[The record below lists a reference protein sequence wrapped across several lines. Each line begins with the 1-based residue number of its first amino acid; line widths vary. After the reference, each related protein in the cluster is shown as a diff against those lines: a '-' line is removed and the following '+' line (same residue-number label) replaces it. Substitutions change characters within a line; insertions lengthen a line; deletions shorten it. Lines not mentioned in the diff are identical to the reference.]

1 MKHLLPIIVLAL
13 VPATGGC
20 VAVVA
25 AGAAYGYVK
34 YDRNEASQE
43 FETSIESA
51 WSASIEAL
59 EASGY
64 IVEPTVARDL
74 TSEADSAKVEGD
86 GYWLR
91 VEKHIENRVRVRVRI
106 GTFESKENER
116 KSALLLEAIRER
128 L

>member
-1 MKHLLPIIVLAL
+1 MKPLLPIIALAL
-13 VPATGGC
+13 VPANSSC

-25 AGAAYGYVK
+25 AGAAYGLVK
-34 YDRNEASQE
+34 YDKNEASQE

-59 EASGY
+59 EATGY
-64 IVEPTVARDL
+64 VVEPTVARSL
-74 TSEADSAKVEGD
+74 ASEADSAKVDGE

-91 VEKHIENRVRVRVRI
+91 VEKHIEGLVRVRVRI
-106 GTFESKENER
+106 GTFESTEHKR
-116 KSALLLEAIRER
+116 KSALLLEAIQER